1 MPRDGT
7 GPVPEDDRRD
17 SDDTG
22 RRKAVVALVVVLGL
36 VVVSFYIGHVLK
48 RSSALEDC
56 EMQGRTNCAPIDTGA
71 AK

>member
-22 RRKAVVALVVVLGL
+22 RRRALIALLVVVGL
-36 VVVSFYIGHVLK
+36 VAVSIYIGHVLK

-56 EMQGRTNCAPIDTGA
+56 EMQGRTNCDRIDSN
-71 AK
+71 